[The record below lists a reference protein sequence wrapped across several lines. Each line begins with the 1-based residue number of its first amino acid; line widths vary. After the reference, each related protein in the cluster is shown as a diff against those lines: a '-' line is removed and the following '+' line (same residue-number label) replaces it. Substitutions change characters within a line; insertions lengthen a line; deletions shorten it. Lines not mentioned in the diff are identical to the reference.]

1 MLQAAQRPELHLGLP
16 RFLFGGASTCG
27 WSPVEHARRE
37 NVGGLLTC
45 SDFSGLSTRWSRSF
59 SEALSGARETQT
71 QQVRAHARSDSRRC
85 SGVASNLDGCRC
97 NHVLKWSEMVRRIWR
112 ARQGTRQRHGIP
124 TDGPKRLKTA
134 YEFLCD
140 PPTPDRASAGLALG
154 IDRARDLT

>member
-1 MLQAAQRPELHLGLP
+1 MQEKV
-16 RFLFGGASTCG
+16 GARMRMG
-27 WSPVEHARRE
+27 WV
-37 NVGGLLTC
+37 TC
-45 SDFSGLSTRWSRSF
+45 SDFSPATQRRHGAYLQALLLRRGGETSTRCARSF